1 MTTKQIFIGLKII
14 IVILFLA
21 LIHAVSSIWLP
32 LTISLV
38 LTFGMLPIVRRL
50 ERLPLTKKRKLP
62 KTAEII
68 LTFILVCGVFLAVA
82 AYVVAPL
89 TTQLSGLIAELPKYA
104 LKTESLFGGIY
115 SDYQNAAIPDFIREK
130 ILASMSDATN
140 VAVNFAGG
148 AVKFLLSL
156 TSSIVTLVLVPF
168 LTYYF
173 LKDGEH
179 TVGFIV
185 SLFPRA
191 ARAKTAQV
199 MTELGAVMTDYIKGQ
214 IFISLIIGFL
224 VTIGTWSIGLQYPLI
239 FGLLATMLEMIP
251 YLGPICAAIPALAL
265 GYLLSPLMALK
276 VFIFY
281 VIIHQVEAN
290 IVVPNV
296 MGKTVDIHPGILMV
310 ALLIGGELYGII
322 GMMAAVPV
330 TAVVRVVLRA
340 LWFYDEE
347 PT

>member
-1 MTTKQIFIGLKII
+1 MTTTQIFTGLKIV

-50 ERLPLTKKRKLP
+50 QRIPLTKKKKMP
-62 KTAEII
+62 ITTAII
-68 LTFILVCGVFLAVA
+68 LTFILVLAVLAAIA
-82 AYVVAPL
+82 AYIVAPL
-89 TTQLSGLIAELPKYA
+89 STQLSGLITELPRYA
-104 LKTESLFGGIY
+104 QKTESLFNGIY
-115 SDYQNAAIPDFIREK
+115 SDYQNAALPDFVREK
-130 ILASMSDATN
+130 VLASLSDVTN

-148 AVKFLLSL
+148 LVKFLLSL

-173 LKDGEH
+173 LKDGEN
-179 TVGFIV
+179 TINFII

-191 ARAKTAQV
+191 ARVKTAQV
-199 MTELGAVMTDYIKGQ
+199 MAELGAVMTDYIKGQ

-239 FGLLATMLEMIP
+239 FGLLATMLETIP
-251 YLGPICAAIPALAL
+251 YLGPICAAVPALAL
-265 GYLLSPLMALK
+265 GYLLSPVMAIK

-330 TAVVRVVLRA
+330 TAILRVVLRA
-340 LWFYDEE
+340 VWFYDEE
-347 PT
+347 PI